1 MKLKAAQVLQLV
13 IVAKAI
19 REGKLEGNQVAGAIL
34 SELVDLTVEGKR
46 EELDVIK
53 VLIGDID
60 NGFLG
65 GLISSILKRFGPKES
80 DDDKQ
85 EQSDD

>member
-19 REGKLEGNQVAGAIL
+19 REGKLEGNTLAGYLL
-34 SELVDLTVEGKR
+34 SELVDRTVEGDKK
-46 EELDVIK
+46 ELDVIK
-53 VLIGDID
+53 ILIGDID

-65 GLISSILKRFGPKES
+65 GLINSILKRFGPKES
-80 DDDKQ
+80 DEDKQ